1 MKQILILLLW
11 LPLFV
16 ACKKN
21 ELNALPPATQ
31 VGANTFGCLVNG
43 KAWVPSGKG
52 LFSDKPL
59 EGGYEDTPRLR
70 NCVWI
75 QVTNKDGTRLDIFL
89 REVNSIGEY
98 TLKEDISAI
107 YPTSINPSNY
117 AYYYDGTGGF
127 ITTATHTGKVAI
139 TKADTVGKTVS
150 GTFEFTGY
158 NPKTRQ
164 TVSVT
169 QGRFDVNH
177 LK

>member
-1 MKQILILLLW
+1 MKAILMILLW
-11 LPLFV
+11 LPMLA

-31 VGANTFGCLVNG
+31 VGANTFGCLVDG

-98 TLKEDISAI
+98 TLK
-107 YPTSINPSNY
+107 
-117 AYYYDGTGGF
+117 
-127 ITTATHTGKVAI
+127 
-139 TKADTVGKTVS
+139 
-150 GTFEFTGY
+150 
-158 NPKTRQ
+158 
-164 TVSVT
+164 
-169 QGRFDVNH
+169 
-177 LK
+177 